1 MANTVYD
8 NSLVPD
14 GYSNWNAYLNSFPK
28 IERGAIKCDEIAEPE
43 RKKTGTNSYRI
54 NNNYVGT
61 VSPVISRPWSASLVL
76 NINFISEETDDT
88 LTTEDDNPFIMENN

>member
-28 IERGAIKCDEIAEPE
+28 SERGAIKCDEIAEPE
-43 RKKTGTNSYRI
+43 RKKVGTNSFRV

-61 VSPVISRPWSASLVL
+61 VSPVTGRPWTTSTLE
-76 NINFISEETDDT
+76 NINFITEENDDV
-88 LTTEDDNPFIMENN
+88 LTTEDNNPFIME

>member
-8 NSLVPD
+8 NSLVPV

-43 RKKTGTNSYRI
+43 RKKLGTNSYRV

-61 VSPVISRPWSASLVL
+61 VAPVTARPWTTSTLE
-76 NINFISEETDDT
+76 NINFISEENDDV
-88 LTTEDDNPFIMENN
+88 LTTEDDNPFIME